1 MNNNSFNINHY
12 DDKPIINELGFRE
25 YDARWIYPKQIN
37 LSGIKKIGYG
47 LGQLMIEENIKKE
60 IVIGHDYRSYS
71 EEVKNAL
78 ISGLLSYGI
87 TVFDIGLTISPG
99 AYFAQYDLNCKS
111 VAMVTASHNEN
122 GWTGFKMGVN
132 RPLTFGPD
140 LMNKLKEI
148 CLNDLNP
155 KKNHGEY
162 KFIEGMNA
170 KYINDITNKNNIKRK
185 LKAVV
190 ACGNGTS
197 SIFSPEILE
206 KIGIEVIKIHCDLDY
221 SFPNYNP
228 NPEDLKMLKNLS
240 EEVIRNNAD
249 IGFAFDGDGD
259 RVGLITNAG
268 DMIFPDKQMM
278 LFSEDILNNK
288 KGSIV
293 FDVKCS
299 NHLINLISKNGGTPI
314 MAPTGHFHI
323 KKAIKKNSAL
333 LGGEMSGH
341 IFFNDKWY
349 GFDDGPYAAARAAE
363 ILAKSNKS
371 ISEIFSDFP
380 ESFSTP
386 ELNITVTDENKFEII
401 DRFMANSNIDGDKI
415 LIDGLRVNFNDGW
428 GLLRASNT
436 TPKLVLR
443 FEGDTEDNLNQ
454 IKNLFENN
462 FLKIFPDI
470 KLDYH

>member
-1 MNNNSFNINHY
+1 MISESI
-12 DDKPIINELGFRE
+12 FRE
-25 YDARWIYPKQIN
+25 NDIRGTYPEELNESVIKEIAKGIAKKCFQEDISSIVVARDGR
-37 LSGIKKIGYG
+37 LSGESLLTTFCNAIAQYGIDVNNIGLATSPMLYFAA
-47 LGQLMIEENIKKE
+47 KKE
-60 IVIGHDYRSYS
+60 NS
-71 EEVKNAL
+71 K
-78 ISGLLSYGI
+78 SGIMI
-87 TVFDIGLTISPG
+87 TG
-99 AYFAQYDLNCKS
+99 
-111 VAMVTASHNEN
+111 SHNPKNYN
-122 GWTGFKMGVN
+122 GIKMVINDNSVSGSEILNLIKNDETLNDSSVGQI
-132 RPLTFGPD
+132 TYSD
-140 LMNKLKEI
+140 IKEI
-148 CLNDLNP
+148 YISEIL
-155 KKNHGEY
+155 KN
-162 KFIEGMNA
+162 IDT
-170 KYINDITNKNNIKRK
+170 DISELR
-185 LKAVV
+185 VV
-190 ACGNGTS
+190 IDCGNGAAG
-197 SIFSPEILE
+197 FVAPELF
-206 KIGIEVIKIHCDLDY
+206 KRMGCDVIELY
-221 SFPNYNP
+221 SEVDGNFPNHHPDPGKLENL
-228 NPEDLKMLKNLS
+228 EDIISKVKDK
-240 EEVIRNNAD
+240 NAD

-299 NHLINLISKNGGTPI
+299 NHLSNLISKNGGTPI

-443 FEGDTEDNLNQ
+443 FEGDTEESMNRIQNEFISELSRICPEIDINL
-454 IKNLFENN
+454 
-462 FLKIFPDI
+462 D
-470 KLDYH
+470 

>member
-12 DDKPIINELGFRE
+12 DDEPIINELGFRE

-148 CLNDLNP
+148 CLNDLDT
-155 KKNHGEY
+155 KKNKGEY
-162 KFIEGMNA
+162 KFIEGINA
-170 KYINDITNKNNIKRK
+170 KYINDITNKNKIKRK

-228 NPEDLKMLKNLS
+228 NPEDLKMLKHLS
-240 EEVIRNNAD
+240 QEVIRNNAD

-259 RVGLITNAG
+259 RCGYV
-268 DMIFPDKQMM
+268 DD
-278 LFSEDILNNK
+278 
-288 KGSIV
+288 
-293 FDVKCS
+293 
-299 NHLINLISKNGGTPI
+299 NG
-314 MAPTGHFHI
+314 
-323 KKAIKKNSAL
+323 N
-333 LGGEMSGH
+333 
-341 IFFNDKWY
+341 
-349 GFDDGPYAAARAAE
+349 
-363 ILAKSNKS
+363 
-371 ISEIFSDFP
+371 EIFSDIMGLLLARN
-380 ESFSTP
+380 FS
-386 ELNITVTDENKFEII
+386 EKYKSSKFVV
-401 DRFMANSNIDGDKI
+401 DVKSTGLFDSDKI
-415 LIDGLRVNFNDGW
+415 LKSNDASVHYWKTGHSYIKQKTSEISALAGFERSGHYFFNEPIGRGYDDACLSAVEVCK
-428 GLLRASNT
+428 LLDENPGSSISD
-436 TPKLVLR
+436 L
-443 FEGDTEDNLNQ
+443 
-454 IKNLFENN
+454 IKNLPDTFNSPTMSPECPDNVKYEVIEKVIDMIEDRYKN
-462 FLKIFPDI
+462 KIKIADLEISSILTINGIRFTLEAVSYTHLTLPTNREV
-470 KLDYH
+470 

>member
-1 MNNNSFNINHY
+1 MISETI
-12 DDKPIINELGFRE
+12 FRE
-25 YDARWIYPKQIN
+25 NDIRGTYPEELNESVIKEIAIGIAKKCFQEGISSIVVARDGR
-37 LSGIKKIGYG
+37 LSGESLLTTFCDAVSQYGIDVKNIGLATSPMLYFAA
-47 LGQLMIEENIKKE
+47 KKE
-60 IVIGHDYRSYS
+60 NS
-71 EEVKNAL
+71 K
-78 ISGLLSYGI
+78 SGVMI
-87 TVFDIGLTISPG
+87 TG
-99 AYFAQYDLNCKS
+99 
-111 VAMVTASHNEN
+111 SHNPKNYN
-122 GWTGFKMGVN
+122 GIKMVINDNSVSGS
-132 RPLTFGPD
+132 
-140 LMNKLKEI
+140 EI
-148 CLNDLNP
+148 LSLIKNGDVLNDS
-155 KKNHGEY
+155 Y
-162 KFIEGMNA
+162 KGNITYTDIKET
-170 KYINDITNKNNIKRK
+170 YI
-185 LKAVV
+185 
-190 ACGNGTS
+190 S
-197 SIFSPEILE
+197 EILE
-206 KIGIEVIKIHCDLDY
+206 NIETELSSLKVVIDSGNGAAGFIAPELFKRMGCNVIELY
-221 SFPNYNP
+221 SEVDGNFPNHHPDPGKLENL
-228 NPEDLKMLKNLS
+228 EDIIF
-240 EEVIRNNAD
+240 EVKDKNAD

-259 RVGLITNAG
+259 RVGLITNTG

-278 LFSEDILNNK
+278 LFSEDILNSK

-299 NHLINLISKNGGTPI
+299 NHLSSLILKNGGTPI

-371 ISEIFSDFP
+371 ISEIFRDFP

-443 FEGDTEDNLNQ
+443 FEGDTEESMNRIQNEFISELSRICPEIDINL
-454 IKNLFENN
+454 
-462 FLKIFPDI
+462 D
-470 KLDYH
+470 

>member
-1 MNNNSFNINHY
+1 MISESI
-12 DDKPIINELGFRE
+12 FRE
-25 YDARWIYPKQIN
+25 NDIRGTYPEELNESVIKEIAKGIAKKCFQEDITSIVVARDGR
-37 LSGIKKIGYG
+37 LSGESLLTTFCNAIAKYGIDVNNIGLATSPMLYFAAKKDNSKSGIMITGSHNPKNYNGIKMVINDNSVSGSEI
-47 LGQLMIEENIKKE
+47 LSLIKNDETLNDSSVGHITYSDIKE
-60 IVIGHDYRSYS
+60 IYISEILKNIDTDISELRVVIDSGNGAAGFVAPELFKRLGCDVIELYS
-71 EEVKNAL
+71 EVDGNFPNHHPDPGKLENLEDIITEVK
-78 ISGLLSYGI
+78 
-87 TVFDIGLTISPG
+87 D
-99 AYFAQYDLNCKS
+99 K
-111 VAMVTASHNEN
+111 
-122 GWTGFKMGVN
+122 
-132 RPLTFGPD
+132 
-140 LMNKLKEI
+140 
-148 CLNDLNP
+148 
-155 KKNHGEY
+155 
-162 KFIEGMNA
+162 
-170 KYINDITNKNNIKRK
+170 
-185 LKAVV
+185 
-190 ACGNGTS
+190 
-197 SIFSPEILE
+197 
-206 KIGIEVIKIHCDLDY
+206 
-221 SFPNYNP
+221 
-228 NPEDLKMLKNLS
+228 
-240 EEVIRNNAD
+240 NAD

-259 RVGLITNAG
+259 RVGLITNTG

-299 NHLINLISKNGGTPI
+299 NHLSNLILKNGGTPI

-443 FEGDTEDNLNQ
+443 FEGDTEESMNRIQNEFISELSRICPEIDINL
-454 IKNLFENN
+454 
-462 FLKIFPDI
+462 D
-470 KLDYH
+470 

>member
-1 MNNNSFNINHY
+1 MISESI
-12 DDKPIINELGFRE
+12 FRE
-25 YDARWIYPKQIN
+25 NDIRGTYPEELNESVIKEIAKGIAKKCFQEDITSIVVARDGR
-37 LSGIKKIGYG
+37 LSGESLLTTFCIAIAQYGIDVNNIGLATSPMLYFAA
-47 LGQLMIEENIKKE
+47 KKE
-60 IVIGHDYRSYS
+60 NS
-71 EEVKNAL
+71 K
-78 ISGLLSYGI
+78 SGIMI
-87 TVFDIGLTISPG
+87 TG
-99 AYFAQYDLNCKS
+99 
-111 VAMVTASHNEN
+111 SHNPKNYN
-122 GWTGFKMGVN
+122 GIKMVINDNSVSGSEILSLIKNDETLNDSSVGQI
-132 RPLTFGPD
+132 TYSD
-140 LMNKLKEI
+140 IKEI
-148 CLNDLNP
+148 YISEIL
-155 KKNHGEY
+155 KN
-162 KFIEGMNA
+162 IDT
-170 KYINDITNKNNIKRK
+170 DISELR
-185 LKAVV
+185 VV
-190 ACGNGTS
+190 IDCGNGAAG
-197 SIFSPEILE
+197 FVAPELF
-206 KIGIEVIKIHCDLDY
+206 KRMGCDVIELY
-221 SFPNYNP
+221 SEVDGNFPNHHPDPGKLENL
-228 NPEDLKMLKNLS
+228 EDIISKVKDK
-240 EEVIRNNAD
+240 NAD

-278 LFSEDILNNK
+278 LFSEDILNKK

-299 NHLINLISKNGGTPI
+299 NHLSNLISKNGGTPI

-415 LIDGLRVNFNDGW
+415 LIDGLRVNFDDGW

-443 FEGDTEDNLNQ
+443 FEGDTEESMNRIQNEFIAELSRICPEIDINL
-454 IKNLFENN
+454 
-462 FLKIFPDI
+462 D
-470 KLDYH
+470 